1 MVLMALDHTR
11 DFLGDHS
18 IDALDVVHTSGMCDW
33 AITRTRRRPRP
44 RKLSRAWGPSTVTK
58 PKNSKARVVRL
69 TLGQSGVLEDE
80 YEDEAR

>member
-1 MVLMALDHTR
+1 MPSNRLSEIDITRGFVMVLMALDHTR

-44 RKLSRAWGPSTVTK
+44 RKRRLGVVAVSRREP
-58 PKNSKARVVRL
+58 
-69 TLGQSGVLEDE
+69 Q
-80 YEDEAR
+80 